1 MNVALLDAQTQPVP
15 TVKLPRVTRTLPAV
29 TPHIRLPQIGRDLP
43 PPHFNILDASM
54 RVDVIQRRLLTN
66 LHFIGEAQGTLVE
79 LQRRLCM
86 PFQAGDLYALWE
98 RGYVKLGRH
107 GDVWHVEVRHD

>member
-1 MNVALLDAQTQPVP
+1 MNAALLDAETQPME

-29 TPHIRLPQIGRDLP
+29 TPHIRLPQVGRDLP
-43 PPHFNILDASM
+43 PTSFNILDA
-54 RVDVIQRRLLTN
+54 RLGIDVIQRRLLTT
-66 LHFIGEAQGTLVE
+66 LHFIREAQGTLAE
-79 LQRRLCM
+79 LQRRLGM

-107 GDVWHVEVRHD
+107 GDVWFVEVLR

>member
-1 MNVALLDAQTQPVP
+1 MSTALFDAPTQPME
-15 TVKLPRVTRTLPAV
+15 TVKLPRVTRTLPIV
-29 TPHIRLPQIGRDLP
+29 TPHIRLPQVGRDLP
-43 PPHFNILDASM
+43 PTSFNILDAQM
-54 RVDVIQRRLLTN
+54 RIDVIQRRLLTH
-66 LHFIGEAQGTLVE
+66 LHFIGEAQGTLGE

-107 GDVWHVEVRHD
+107 GDVWFVEVMR

>member
-1 MNVALLDAQTQPVP
+1 MNAALLDAQTQPVP
-15 TVKLPRVTRTLPAV
+15 TVKLPRITRTLPAV
-29 TPHIRLPQIGRDLP
+29 TPRICLPQVGRDLP
-43 PPHFNILDASM
+43 PTSFNILD
-54 RVDVIQRRLLTN
+54 VHLGIDVIQRRLLTN
-66 LHFIGEAQGTLVE
+66 LHFIREAQGTLVE

-107 GDVWHVEVRHD
+107 GDVWYVEVRHD

>member
-1 MNVALLDAQTQPVP
+1 MNAALLDAETQPME

-29 TPHIRLPQIGRDLP
+29 TPHIRLPQVGRDLP
-43 PPHFNILDASM
+43 PTSFNILDA
-54 RVDVIQRRLLTN
+54 RLGIDVIQRRLLTH
-66 LHFIGEAQGTLVE
+66 LHFVREAQGTLGE
-79 LQRRLCM
+79 LQRRLGM

-107 GDVWHVEVRHD
+107 GDVWFVEVLR

>member
-1 MNVALLDAQTQPVP
+1 MSTALFDADTQPVP
-15 TVKLPRVTRTLPAV
+15 TVKLPRVTRRLSAI
-29 TPHIRLPQIGRDLP
+29 TPHIRLPQVGRDLP
-43 PPHFNILDASM
+43 PTSFNILDV
-54 RVDVIQRRLLTN
+54 RLGIDVIQRRLLTH
-66 LHFIGEAQGTLVE
+66 LHFIGEAQGTLGE

-107 GDVWHVEVRHD
+107 GDVWFVEVRHD